1 MAEVKASPADR
12 SRDRIDVAPRFT
24 QADVIRLNNLFRGQ
38 DAAETVANVLGAGL
52 IGDTAIVS
60 SFGAE
65 SAVLLH
71 LVTRAAPDIPV
82 LFLDR
87 SEERRVG
94 KGCVSTCRSRWSPYH
109 KKKKESTNEKH
120 CLQDIKRN

>member
-1 MAEVKASPADR
+1 MAEVKTPPEDR
-12 SRDRIDVAPRFT
+12 TRDRIDVAPRFT

-38 DAAETVANVLGAGL
+38 DAAETLASVLGAGL

-71 LVTRAAPDIPV
+71 PVTRVAPDIPV
-82 LFLDR
+82 PFPDTGQHFPETPAHPHPLR
-87 SEERRVG
+87 AGAGPQPRTPTTAR
-94 KGCVSTCRSRWSPYH
+94 P
-109 KKKKESTNEKH
+109 
-120 CLQDIKRN
+120 